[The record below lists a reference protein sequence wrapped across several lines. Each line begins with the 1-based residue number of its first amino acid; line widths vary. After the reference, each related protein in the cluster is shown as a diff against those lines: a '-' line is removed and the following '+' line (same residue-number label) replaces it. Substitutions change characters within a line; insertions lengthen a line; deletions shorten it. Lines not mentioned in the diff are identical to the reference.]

1 MMPLSF
7 GNITQL
13 YAIKKIGGDANTRK
27 HLQDL
32 GFTQGTII
40 QIISKNGGN
49 LIVKVKETRVALGA
63 SMAAKIL
70 I

>member
-1 MMPLSF
+1 MPLIF
-7 GNITQL
+7 GDIAQIYT
-13 YAIKKIGGDANTRK
+13 IKKIGGDAHTRK

-32 GFTQGTII
+32 GFTQGTNV
-40 QIISKNGGN
+40 QIISKNSGN